1 VIVGCFWVATGPAIV
16 NRLLPFDMAMLTVS
30 CLSGAGYVLIP
41 YPPNKFTGATD
52 GVWAGFSNPASNE
65 LFVLDE
71 GYVTDVLSWVAP
83 NALKISWGYD
93 FRDDVVAGMSSSK
106 ENRST
111 GLLLVGLE
119 VAGWIDAVRATVL
132 EVGCLAVVVAA
143 GLVGLIGVV
152 VVFAVVFEI
161 LLVFFTFK

>member
-1 VIVGCFWVATGPAIV
+1 
-16 NRLLPFDMAMLTVS
+16 
-30 CLSGAGYVLIP
+30 
-41 YPPNKFTGATD
+41 
-52 GVWAGFSNPASNE
+52 
-65 LFVLDE
+65 
-71 GYVTDVLSWVAP
+71 
-83 NALKISWGYD
+83 
-93 FRDDVVAGMSSSK
+93 VAGMSSSK